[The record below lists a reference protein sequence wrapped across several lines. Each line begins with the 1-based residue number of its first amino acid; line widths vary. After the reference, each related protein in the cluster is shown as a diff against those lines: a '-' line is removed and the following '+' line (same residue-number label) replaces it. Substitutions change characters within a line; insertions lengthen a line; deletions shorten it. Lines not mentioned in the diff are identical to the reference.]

1 MATITTLSNPLYATA
16 NLPPRTMDN
25 SNFAYK
31 VWREIDLAAAVTA
44 KGSALAAAD
53 VIEAL
58 RLPAGVQILAAGAQK
73 TTAMTGTST
82 DLTFDIGI
90 TGVDADIYV
99 DGWDFDAAAVG
110 SYGTPAG
117 VQTPALILSASDT
130 IDILFA
136 TQTGTVLTGKVMV
149 WAVIVD
155 ITPEQ
160 RGVIAQPKS

>member
-31 VWREIDLAAAVTA
+31 VWRELDIAAAVTA

-53 VIEAL
+53 VIEVL

-73 TTAMTGTST
+73 TAAMTGTT
-82 DLTFDIGI
+82 ADLTFDIG
-90 TGVDADIYV
+90 TAVDPDQYV
-99 DGWDFDAAAVG
+99 DGWDFDAATVG
-110 SYGTPAG
+110 SYATPLG
-117 VQTPALILSASDT
+117 VQLSQVLAASDT
-130 IDILFA
+130 LDITIA
-136 TQTGTVLTGKVMV
+136 TQTGTLTGGKVMV

-155 ITPEQ
+155 VTPEQ